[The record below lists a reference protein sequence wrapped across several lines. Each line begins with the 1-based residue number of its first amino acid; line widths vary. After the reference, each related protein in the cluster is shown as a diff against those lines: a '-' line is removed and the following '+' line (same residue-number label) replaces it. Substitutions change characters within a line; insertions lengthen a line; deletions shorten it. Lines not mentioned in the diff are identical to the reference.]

1 MDNEYHAYL
10 ELLEQTC
17 VHVKNDNTLCE
28 AQEEERRENRRR
40 KLRKQIDDAK
50 VFENE
55 KRMAERAKE
64 RESDRLRWFWK
75 ICSLIATSIVVIII
89 CKMCICKAIFKV
101 TSASGTEQVERRA
114 QQARVT
120 SLPVPTLGETEA
132 ASPRPTAP
140 PPPSPGIVPTAP
152 QVGIIKANLT
162 KLEGAEV
169 RIGFYDRVGRI
180 IRGDTSKGAEG
191 PEGWPRG

>member
-1 MDNEYHAYL
+1 MDNEHHAYL

-40 KLRKQIDDAK
+40 KLWKQIDDAK

-55 KRMAERAKE
+55 KMMAERAKQ

-89 CKMCICKAIFKV
+89 CKMCICKAIFKII
-101 TSASGTEQVERRA
+101 SASRLPFIATEQAERRA
-114 QQARVT
+114 RLQST
-120 SLPVPTLGETEA
+120 GETEA
-132 ASPRPTAP
+132 APSAPSTRPTAP
-140 PPPSPGIVPTAP
+140 SPPSPGIVPTAP
-152 QVGIIKANLT
+152 QVGIIMAIDKNIT
-162 KLEGAEV
+162 
-169 RIGFYDRVGRI
+169 YRVC
-180 IRGDTSKGAEG
+180 
-191 PEGWPRG
+191 